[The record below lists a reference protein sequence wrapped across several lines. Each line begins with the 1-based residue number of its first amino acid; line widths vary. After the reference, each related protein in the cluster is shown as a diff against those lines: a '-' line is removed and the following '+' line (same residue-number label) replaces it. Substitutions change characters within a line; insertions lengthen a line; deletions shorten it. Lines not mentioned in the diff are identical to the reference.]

1 MRIDSLQLF
10 QFRNYKDVQIQFNPE
25 IIVLYGTNGAGKTN
39 ILESIYV
46 GPLVKAIGPTIHRI
60 CSCSM
65 LRKQALSLS
74 SRKRNTPQKGKILSY
89 SAKVLRIFG

>member
-10 QFRNYKDVQIQFNPE
+10 QFRNYKDVTIQFNPE
-25 IIVLYGTNGAGKTN
+25 IIVCMVPMGLVRTN

-46 GPLVKAIGPTIHRI
+46 GYHWVKVIGPTIRQI

-74 SRKRNTPQKGKILSY
+74 SRKGYTSKGKY
-89 SAKVLRIFG
+89 